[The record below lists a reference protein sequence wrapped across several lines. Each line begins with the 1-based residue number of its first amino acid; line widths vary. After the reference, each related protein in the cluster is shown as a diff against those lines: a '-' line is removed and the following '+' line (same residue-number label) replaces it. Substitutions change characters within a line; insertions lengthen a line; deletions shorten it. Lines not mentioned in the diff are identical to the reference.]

1 MAEGKEKNV
10 LSARKRVD
18 SPHRAVY
25 TSNATNSPLL
35 GLPPEIRN
43 RIWTFGLG
51 GRDIH
56 VTASEITTTG
66 FWFWKKTHLPR
77 LPFRLCICQGEDAE
91 GQIATIKA
99 SQTKDY
105 RKQHSDI
112 HKACIDHKSG
122 TATSLELSLE
132 LLQVSRQ
139 IHQEAAL
146 LPFAEN
152 HFSFATTAA
161 FDDFIQ
167 HILLS
172 QARTLQHISLVV
184 DPPTFNLHP
193 ARQLLKSK
201 LQGLKHLKIYVE
213 LPRRFML
220 EDARISQSIAV
231 FEPSPIISASVVAYY
246 VDKRIDVWRFGQPQ
260 WGLGDSVKNLRR
272 WERESEQSLLIDQ
285 RTSTSTMVRV
295 GRAESAKATR

>member
-1 MAEGKEKNV
+1 MAEGKKKNV

-18 SPHRAVY
+18 SPQRAVY

-35 GLPPEIRN
+35 GMPPEIRN
-43 RIWTFGLG
+43 RIWTFVLG

-56 VTASEITTTG
+56 VTASELKTTG
-66 FWFWKKTHLPR
+66 FWLWKKTHFPK
-77 LPFRLCICQGEDAE
+77 LPFRLCICWGEDVE

-105 RKQHSDI
+105 RKQHSDV
-112 HKACIDHKSG
+112 HKACFDHKR
-122 TATSLELSLE
+122 TTSTGLELGLPLLE
-132 LLQVSRQ
+132 ICRQV
-139 IHQEAAL
+139 HQEAAL

-161 FDDFIQ
+161 FDDFIRLV
-167 HILLS
+167 LLH

-220 EDARISQSIAV
+220 EEARISQNIAV
-231 FEPSPIISASVVAYY
+231 FEPSPIESASVVAYY
-246 VDKRIDVWRFGQPQ
+246 VDKRVDVWRFGRPP
-260 WGLGDSVKNLRR
+260 WGHGDCVKDLRR
-272 WERESEQSLLIDQ
+272 WERKSEQSLLIDK
-285 RTSTSTMVRV
+285 RTST
-295 GRAESAKATR
+295 